1 MERYLPD
8 TLPFSKKRLPIR
20 VIISY
25 IFDYAII
32 V

>member
-1 MERYLPD
+1 MDRYIPD
-8 TLPFSKKRLPIR
+8 TLPFTKKRLPIR
-20 VIISY
+20 VVLSY